1 MVNKNLSPYP
11 KTAHPD
17 KYKQAKSKR
26 LGGKQKKGPLYPQN
40 KEAKRIK
47 KMGGGMMISKPKKK
61 K

>member
-1 MVNKNLSPYP
+1 MANKNLYP

-26 LGGKQKKGPLYPQN
+26 LGGKQKIGPLYPQD

-47 KMGGGMMISKPKKK
+47 K
-61 K
+61 